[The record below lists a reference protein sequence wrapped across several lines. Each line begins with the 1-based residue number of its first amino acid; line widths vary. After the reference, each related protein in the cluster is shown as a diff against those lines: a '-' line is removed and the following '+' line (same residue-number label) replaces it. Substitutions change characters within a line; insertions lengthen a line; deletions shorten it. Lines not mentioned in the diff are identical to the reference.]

1 MRNTL
6 RAISYHL
13 RFQYQKAR
21 GRTRCT
27 RLHAQSVLADKSL
40 IFCVTNG
47 RSGTKALTA
56 LFERLPQ
63 IHACHEDKPSFHLLM
78 RWVQQN
84 PELAQ
89 DFWLHQKLP
98 EIGKSPKPI
107 YLDTSHL
114 FAKGFVEPFLAIG
127 GRPRMI
133 FLKRE
138 PRLIAKSML
147 ALGDIPG
154 RSKRALKWYLAPDD
168 PVFLKL
174 ENTSQLSDYQLC
186 YWHALETE
194 ARQEHYR
201 KLCRTHDL
209 RFAEAET
216 RTLNDL
222 TAFENLC
229 RELEI
234 ELTDADR
241 KNLQQQ
247 IGSTINARTTE
258 KKSAVSFPIDYEAAE
273 AEVRRLIS
281 PAHRVTRGRSVVRN
295 YLSTALKQI

>member
-6 RAISYHL
+6 RALTYHIGF
-13 RFQYQKAR
+13 RYQKAR
-21 GRTRCT
+21 GRDASAR
-27 RLHAQSVLADKSL
+27 RRAQSVFAEKSL

-56 LFERLPQ
+56 LFQRLPHV
-63 IHACHEDKPSFHLLM
+63 HACHEDKPSFHLLM

-98 EIGKSPKPI
+98 EIARSEKPI

-114 FAKGFVEPFLAIG
+114 FAKGFIEPLLAIG
-127 GRPRMI
+127 GRPKMV

-154 RSKRALKWYLAPDD
+154 RSKRALKWYLTPDD
-168 PVFLKL
+168 PVFLRL
-174 ENTSQLSDYQLC
+174 ADASRLSDYQLC

-194 ARQEHYR
+194 ARQDYYR
-201 KLCRTHDL
+201 KLCRTHNL
-209 RFAEAET
+209 GLAEAET
-216 RTLNDL
+216 RTLNDF
-222 TAFENLC
+222 TAFETLC

-234 ELTDADR
+234 ELTNADR
-241 KNLQQQ
+241 ENLRQQ
-247 IGSTINARTTE
+247 IGSTINSRSAE
-258 KKSAVSFPIDYEAAE
+258 KKASTSFPVDYEEAE
-273 AEVRRLIS
+273 AEVRQLVS
-281 PAHRVTRGRSVVRN
+281 PVQPVTKARSVVRN